1 MSCLLGLKYGFIK
14 EKIMKI
20 KKILFVTRNENK
32 LREAREIL
40 GSSFMVDSVDLD
52 LFEIQAIDGQKVV
65 ESKIKEAYQKIGQPL
80 IVEDNQLYF
89 KAWNGLPG
97 ALIHWF
103 LEAVGCEGIC
113 KMMQDEKDR
122 RAEAVVVIG
131 YHNGTET
138 EFFKGVIDG
147 TVSMEPMGEFKF
159 GWDPIFIPKGSKKSF
174 AQMSRK
180 EKNMVSMRRMALEL
194 LKTRLT

>member
-32 LREAREIL
+32 LKEAREIL

-122 RAEAVVVIG
+122 RVEAVVVIG
-131 YHNGTET
+131 YYNGTEL
-138 EFFKGVIDG
+138 EFFKGSIAG
-147 TVSMEPMGEFKF
+147 TISMEPRGEFKF
-159 GWDPIFIPKGSKKSF
+159 GWDPIFIPKGYDQTF
-174 AQMSRK
+174 GEMGIE
-180 EKNMVSMRRMALEL
+180 EKNKISMRRMALEL
-194 LKTRLT
+194 LKTKLT